1 MKKVFLLFCFNALFF
16 ATSTAQV
23 IGTLFTETEADNL
36 FGKAKVSVE
45 IQSLSLKNLVG
56 QSELVGDKTWFW
68 NDNQATTFIVTGKN
82 KSILF
87 TTGDAN
93 FENKVSHAFS
103 NSMILTLL
111 GNHPGKAVYLQLR
124 DNGVFSLQIEG
135 EVLERASSCPPL
147 CID

>member
-1 MKKVFLLFCFNALFF
+1 MKKLFLLFCFNALFF
-16 ATSTAQV
+16 TTSIAQV

-36 FGKAKVSVE
+36 FGKAKVSIE
-45 IQSLSLKNLVG
+45 IAPLFLQNLVG
-56 QSELVGDKTWFW
+56 QSALAGDKTWFW

-111 GNHPGKAVYLQLR
+111 SNHPGKSVYLQLR
-124 DNGVFSLQIEG
+124 DNGVFSLQVED
-135 EVLERASSCPPL
+135 EVLERSTSCPPF
-147 CID
+147 CTE